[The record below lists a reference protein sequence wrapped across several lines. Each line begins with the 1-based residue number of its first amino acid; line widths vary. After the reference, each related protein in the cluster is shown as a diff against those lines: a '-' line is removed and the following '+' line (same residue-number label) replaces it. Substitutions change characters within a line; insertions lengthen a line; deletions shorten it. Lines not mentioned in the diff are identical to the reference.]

1 MKESLKGVKLLPKMR
16 VSKAFENEGEEN
28 ENRANKFFI
37 QGELYLIKSVRMYL
51 FYLQSKNHVITIFK
65 YLRFFVRLSSLQ
77 PKSPLERSRLAKAYL
92 CKDAG

>member
-37 QGELYLIKSVRMYL
+37 QGELYLIKSVRMYSMVPDCAHG
-51 FYLQSKNHVITIFK
+51 QNKNIMGIF
-65 YLRFFVRLSSLQ
+65 
-77 PKSPLERSRLAKAYL
+77 
-92 CKDAG
+92 CKTTT

>member
-51 FYLQSKNHVITIFK
+51 FNPKIT
-65 YLRFFVRLSSLQ
+65 
-77 PKSPLERSRLAKAYL
+77 
-92 CKDAG
+92 